1 MRTVIG
7 KDIDYAADLL
17 RAGHLVAIPTETVYG
32 LAANALDEE
41 AVLRIYAAKERPRF
55 NPLILH
61 LPSAEAFGRYAANLP
76 TACLSLAEAF
86 CPGPLTFLLP
96 KRDIVPDLVTA
107 GSDRVA
113 LRIPDHPST
122 LELLRR
128 LDLPLAAPSANPSG
142 YVSPVTAEHV
152 AEGLGGRI
160 PYILDGGPCRVGLE
174 STIIG
179 FDEEGVRLYRHG
191 AVTAAQIRDV
201 TGLPVHEA
209 AGGPATTP
217 GRLKSHYAPHAR
229 LQVCD
234 IEAGLQRYG
243 ASGTAVI
250 SFRATRFDPQPQW
263 VRTLSPTGDLRE
275 AARNLFRALRELDA
289 AGAALILA
297 ERFPDEGLGKAINDR
312 LDRAQSIHRP

>member
-7 KDIDYAADLL
+7 TDIDHAVELL
-17 RAGHLVAIPTETVYG
+17 RGGGLVAIPTETVYG
-32 LAANALDEE
+32 LAAHALDEE

-113 LRIPDHPST
+113 LRIPDHPLT

-128 LDLPLAAPSANPSG
+128 LDRPLAAPSANPSG

-160 PYILDGGPCRVGLE
+160 PYILDGGPCGVGLE

-179 FDEEGVRLYRHG
+179 FDGEGVRLYRHG

-201 TGLPVHEA
+201 AGLPVHLAE
-209 AGGPATTP
+209 GGAVTTP
-217 GRLKSHYAPHAR
+217 GRLKSHYAPRAP

-234 IEAGLQRYG
+234 VADGLRRLGG
-243 ASGTAVI
+243 AATAVI
-250 SFRATRFDPQPQW
+250 SFQATRFDPPPRW
-263 VRTLSPTGDLRE
+263 LRTLSPAGDLRE
-275 AARNLFRALRELDA
+275 AARNLFHALRELDA
-289 AGAALILA
+289 AGADIILA